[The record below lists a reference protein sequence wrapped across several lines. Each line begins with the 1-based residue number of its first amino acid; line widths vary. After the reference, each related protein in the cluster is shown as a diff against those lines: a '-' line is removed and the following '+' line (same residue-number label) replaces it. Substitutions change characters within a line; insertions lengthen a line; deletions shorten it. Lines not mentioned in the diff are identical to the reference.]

1 MWFQCLTALR
11 RSVMAPM
18 TRLEVLQILILQ
30 AKANGFEFRR
40 WYRKHLETIWVDFET
55 ATATLSRGK
64 RYYALLFSHEFA
76 RSFWKPGA
84 QISFIV
90 PGSTYTRRNK
100 TGELITVTRQA
111 FTRRTLKVDAWR
123 YHLKEMALVEEPL
136 HYIRRFIV
144 RKEDLEHYR
153 AKHPADLDVAY
164 DESPDDGENT
174 A

>member
-1 MWFQCLTALR
+1 
-11 RSVMAPM
+11 M
-18 TRLEVLQILILQ
+18 TRQEILQILLLQ

-40 WYRKHLETIWVDFET
+40 WYRKNLETSWIDFET
-55 ATATLSRGK
+55 AIATIARGK

-76 RSFWKPGA
+76 QSFWKPGA
-84 QISFIV
+84 QITFIV
-90 PGSTYTRRNK
+90 PNATYTRKNK

-111 FTRRTLKVDAWR
+111 FTRRTLKHDAWR
-123 YHLKEMALVEEPL
+123 YHLKEMAVDDEPL

-153 AKHPADLDVAY
+153 KENPTDVDMSFSEET
-164 DESPDDGENT
+164 DES